1 MKYSNNKIPSNRKF
15 GYTFTIIFFLSSVFV
30 YKNLIIFYTFL
41 VLSLVLLLVTT
52 FLSRYLRLLNI
63 LWFKFGEL
71 LNKIISPIIL
81 TFVYY
86 LLFVPFSFAV
96 KLFIKNL
103 LEVKFDKN
111 QKTYWINRTT
121 KLNDMKDQY

>member
-15 GYTFTIIFFLSSVFV
+15 GYTFTIIFFLSSVFF

-41 VLSLVLLLVTT
+41 VLSLVLLLVT